1 MGIRVNT
8 GVVKVDVNDDG
19 EYITLNFGDHDFA
32 NKFYG
37 LQDKVQAMSAQM
49 STEEAEAREKYKD
62 NPSEQN
68 KAVADVSL
76 KFHKQLKG
84 DIDAVFGEDTCR
96 KVFGD
101 IVPWA
106 YMYKDFFDQ
115 LAPYFEQFAKDSLKR
130 VSKYNP
136 ARTGNI

>member
-8 GVVKVDVNDDG
+8 SAVKIDVNEDG
-19 EYITLNFGDHDFA
+19 EYITLNFGDHEFV

-49 STEEAEAREKYKD
+49 SAEEAEAREKHKD
-62 NPSEQN
+62 NPLEQS
-68 KAVADVSL
+68 KAVADISL
-76 KFHKQLKG
+76 KFHKQIKE
-84 DIDAVFGEDTCR
+84 DIDAIFGKDTCR

-101 IVPWA
+101 IVPWIDL
-106 YMYKDFFDQ
+106 YIDFFDQ
-115 LAPYFEQFAKDSLKR
+115 LTPYFERFAKDRAGR

-136 ARTGNI
+136 ARTGNV